1 MTRLNILPRNARPG
15 LWGWSVVL
23 ALALLVPAWPLT
35 SQDSSPS
42 QTPQENDPVS
52 ASEVAAGTESDVRV
66 RVDVVNVPVAALNSE
81 GLPIYGLKQGDFE
94 IYEDGKRQEIT
105 YFRRETDIPLRVGL
119 LLDTSNSARRYLE
132 FEKDAASEFAYM
144 LLQKS
149 RRHQIFLLT
158 FDGSLEV
165 VVDFSNDRDKL
176 EEAIQELKAGGG
188 KALFDSIYF
197 ACKEKMVRADNPNGT
212 RRVLVVVSDG
222 VDSQSERGL
231 DEVISMARLAEV
243 VVYTIGMTS
252 YGFSNPGNKI
262 LKRLAEETGGEV
274 YFPLIKTY
282 GADMR
287 GFISSGVQFEGTSQ
301 NMAISRGQGIHSAE
315 RFMKMIDSIAS
326 IRRELEEQ
334 YSLAYTPTNP
344 DLDGTYRTIRVEVRR
359 KGVTL
364 RFKKGYFAVTEDVRV
379 AMANRDAL
387 ITIKDDEE

>member
-1 MTRLNILPRNARPG
+1 M
-15 LWGWSVVL
+15 
-23 ALALLVPAWPLT
+23 
-35 SQDSSPS
+35 
-42 QTPQENDPVS
+42 DPVS
-52 ASEVAAGTESDVRV
+52 ASEVAAETESDVRV

-158 FDGSLEV
+158 FDGTAEV

-252 YGFSNPGNKI
+252 YGFSNPGDKI

-274 YFPLIKTY
+274 YFPLRKTY

-287 GFISSGVQFEGTSQ
+287 GFISHGVQFEGTSQ
-301 NMAISRGQGIHSAE
+301 NMAISRGQGIYSAE

-344 DLDGTYRTIRVEVRR
+344 ALDGTYRTIRVKVRR
-359 KGVTL
+359 KGVNL

-379 AMANRDAL
+379 AMADRDAL
-387 ITIKDDEE
+387 IKDDKE

>member
-1 MTRLNILPRNARPG
+1 MTRLNILPRNAGSG
-15 LWGWSVVL
+15 LWGSSVVL

-42 QTPQENDPVS
+42 QTPQENDPVF
-52 ASEVAAGTESDVRV
+52 ASEVAAGNESDVRV
-66 RVDVVNVPVAALNSE
+66 RVDVVNVPVAALNSD

-94 IYEDGKRQEIT
+94 IYEDGKRQEIK

-149 RRHQIFLLT
+149 RRHRIFLLT
-158 FDGSLEV
+158 FDGTAEV

-197 ACKEKMVRADNPNGT
+197 ACKEKMVREDNPNGT
-212 RRVLVVVSDG
+212 RRVLVVISDG

-243 VVYTIGMTS
+243 VVYAIGTTS

-262 LKRLAEETGGEV
+262 LKRLAAETGGEV
-274 YFPLIKTY
+274 YFPLMKTY

-287 GFISSGVQFEGTSQ
+287 GLISHGVQFEGTSQ
-301 NMAISRGQGIHSAE
+301 NMAISKGQGIYSTE
-315 RFMKMIDSIAS
+315 RFMQMIDSIAS

-334 YSLAYTPTNP
+334 YSLAYTPANP
-344 DLDGTYRTIRVEVRR
+344 YLDGTYRTIQVKVRR
-359 KGVTL
+359 KGVNL

-387 ITIKDDEE
+387 IKDDEE

>member
-1 MTRLNILPRNARPG
+1 MIRLSNHRRTLGSHLGRWALG
-15 LWGWSVVL
+15 L
-23 ALALLVPAWPLT
+23 ALILWVSVWPLT
-35 SQDSSPS
+35 SQESPAS
-42 QTPQENDPVS
+42 QDPQANDAVT
-52 ASEVAAGTESDVRV
+52 ASKGAGGAESDIRV

-81 GLPIYGLKQGDFE
+81 GLPIYGLKQSDFE
-94 IYEDGKRQEIT
+94 IYEDGKRQKIT
-105 YFRRETDIPLRVGL
+105 HFRRETDIPLRVGL

-158 FDGSLEV
+158 FDGTAEV

-212 RRVLVVVSDG
+212 RRVLVIVSDG
-222 VDSQSERGL
+222 LDSQSERNL
-231 DEVISMARLAEV
+231 EEVISMARLAEV
-243 VVYTIGMTS
+243 VIYAIGTTS
-252 YGFSNPGNKI
+252 YGFTNPGNKI
-262 LKRLAEETGGEV
+262 LKKLAQETGGEV
-274 YFPLIKTY
+274 YFPLMKTL

-287 GFISSGVQFEGTSQ
+287 GYLSHGVQFEGSSQ
-301 NMAISRGQGIHSAE
+301 NMAISSGQGLYSAN
-315 RFMKMIDSIAS
+315 RFMQMIDSIGS

-344 DLDGTYRTIRVEVRR
+344 ELDGTYRNIQVKVRR
-359 KGVTL
+359 KGVRL
-364 RFKKGYFAVTEDVRV
+364 RFKKGYFAVSEDVRL
-379 AMANRDAL
+379 AMANQDSL
-387 ITIKDDEE
+387 IENGEE